1 MEKLPPE
8 WPGNDQN
15 GGPFPSIRKQP
26 KVQSST
32 IEEKGNVRRIEHAE
46 EAVGTIVID
55 VNETGRHILRR
66 QPSLDPNDP
75 LARIA
80 TI

>member
-1 MEKLPPE
+1 MSLEE
-8 WPGNDQN
+8 M
-15 GGPFPSIRKQP
+15 
-26 KVQSST
+26 QSPT

-55 VNETGRHILRR
+55 VNETCRHTLRP

-75 LARIA
+75 LVRIA
-80 TI
+80 AI